1 MLAMHKV
8 TDNQTQYRFQYPAPS
23 PIETVPML
31 VNAEHPDAVAVPTIQ
46 EPSSGSEDEV

>member
-1 MLAMHKV
+1 MLAMDKV

-46 EPSSGSEDEV
+46 EPSDSEDEV